1 MKDMGFSVVAE
12 PSDGRIEL
20 TFNADDEAA
29 AGELIGEYLD
39 MEDKRYAGAFDE
51 KGNAE
56 EELFVAAIA
65 FVKARR
71 AMHFFPT
78 RGIQWMI
85 DSSSEPSIEHEWARN
100 WASDNTEL
108 VFPEEREKTARERM
122 TARRAAAGQFG
133 KEAQIAEA
141 VGIATLEELARAI
154 TDRHDSEEVICL
166 IGLMQGQMSEAA

>member
-71 AMHFFPT
+71 AMH
-78 RGIQWMI
+78 R
-85 DSSSEPSIEHEWARN
+85 
-100 WASDNTEL
+100 
-108 VFPEEREKTARERM
+108 
-122 TARRAAAGQFG
+122 
-133 KEAQIAEA
+133 
-141 VGIATLEELARAI
+141 
-154 TDRHDSEEVICL
+154 DRKSVV
-166 IGLMQGQMSEAA
+166 